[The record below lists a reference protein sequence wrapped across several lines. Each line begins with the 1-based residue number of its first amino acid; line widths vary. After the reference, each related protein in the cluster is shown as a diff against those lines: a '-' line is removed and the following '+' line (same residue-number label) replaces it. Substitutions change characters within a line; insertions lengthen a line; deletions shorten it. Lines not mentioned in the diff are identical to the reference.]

1 MKRSKFVRS
10 LACIFGLLF
19 ALAGGGMLALA
30 ASGAVVEGQTGAY
43 VVGSTLLA
51 AAAPLLLVPL
61 SARLAEVVAYV
72 VFGGFAVA
80 MLWAAFGSKVTAPS
94 APFQAAAVLFGLLLF
109 VRVVMALRKKPGVG
123 T

>member
-1 MKRSKFVRS
+1 VKRSNFVRF
-10 LACIFGLLF
+10 LAFIFGLLF

-43 VVGSTLLA
+43 VIGSSLLA
-51 AAAPLLLVPL
+51 AAAPLLLVPV
-61 SARLAEVVAYV
+61 SARLAEVVAYA

-80 MLWAAFGSKVTAPS
+80 MLWAAFGSRGTTPS
-94 APFQAAAVLFGLLLF
+94 ALFQVAAVLFGLLLLL
-109 VRVVMALRKKPGVG
+109 RVVLAWRKKPGVG